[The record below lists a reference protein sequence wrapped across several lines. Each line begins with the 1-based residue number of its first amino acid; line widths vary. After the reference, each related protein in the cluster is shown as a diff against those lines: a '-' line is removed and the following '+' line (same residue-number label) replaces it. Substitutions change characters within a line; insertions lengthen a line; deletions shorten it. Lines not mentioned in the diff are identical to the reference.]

1 MCVFLYITT
10 QPSPICLKIKISVQ
24 ICVVVSGKNVKKIH
38 RHATKNNDEANC
50 VSSKPGSAF

>member
-1 MCVFLYITT
+1 MCVFLYVFITT

-24 ICVVVSGKNVKKIH
+24 ICVSGKNVKKIH
-38 RHATKNNDEANC
+38 RHATKNNDETNC